1 MNVLPRDG
9 RRKEAVLTQVTVHAI
24 TDSTATLELFWPKGP
39 PPPLTLS
46 GITTVE
52 QNIQQLWEQTDFDFT
67 SVSNLCLLR
76 IAHARFLSDTKH
88 CPMVT
93 LETFC
98 RTTVPEC
105 ESRGLGQERNS
116 ERAVSACGQG
126 VESSGLTN
134 I

>member
-39 PPPLTLS
+39 PPLTLS

-67 SVSNLCLLR
+67 VG
-76 IAHARFLSDTKH
+76 
-88 CPMVT
+88 
-93 LETFC
+93 E
-98 RTTVPEC
+98 
-105 ESRGLGQERNS
+105 
-116 ERAVSACGQG
+116 
-126 VESSGLTN
+126 
-134 I
+134 